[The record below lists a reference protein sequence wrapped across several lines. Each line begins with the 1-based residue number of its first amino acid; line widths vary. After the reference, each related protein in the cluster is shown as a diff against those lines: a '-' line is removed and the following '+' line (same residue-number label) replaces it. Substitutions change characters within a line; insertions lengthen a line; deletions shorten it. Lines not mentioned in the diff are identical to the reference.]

1 MNDSLV
7 PKWKIYFM
15 HEILVDYYGN
25 YFLSFKWVSCSAKNV
40 QHLPTRDLKLA
51 STGTL
56 SNSLNAEIIQFSIN
70 ESIVQ

>member
-1 MNDSLV
+1 
-7 PKWKIYFM
+7 
-15 HEILVDYYGN
+15 
-25 YFLSFKWVSCSAKNV
+25 
-40 QHLPTRDLKLA
+40 LA